1 MGRSL
6 ALALLLQGLAVPAS
20 AQVIVE
26 TSTSTTAE
34 VTVTGRVTT
43 TTTER
48 VVVPDAVV
56 VEPVVVD
63 EVSEGPGLAPLL
75 AVRGELSLSGA
86 HDMPLAGMTA
96 MLALD
101 GGDGW
106 GGGFVGGYFGEIGT
120 NAPSEVHLALEGW
133 RDFGVGEMLGFVLLT
148 RVGTALALESEGPSP
163 RLLTQLGI
171 GARVSIDPRI
181 AVLLDARGELLLR
194 PADLTRGAEVSGGLV
209 ITTGLSIRLD

>member
-48 VVVPDAVV
+48 VVVPDVVV

-63 EVSEGPGLAPLL
+63 ESEGPGLAPLL

-86 HDMPLAGMTA
+86 HEMPLAGMTA

>member
-48 VVVPDAVV
+48 VVVPDVVV

-63 EVSEGPGLAPLL
+63 ESEGPGLAPLL

-86 HDMPLAGMTA
+86 HDMPLAGVTA